1 MEQKLKGLNKEKTML
16 RRFEVLDSLDLAQE
30 ILFKCLKEKEI
41 SFPLCDKVI
50 GCLDKARGEIM
61 DSIHRDKAEEDSNKE
76 GGTKLINPGE

>member
-50 GCLDKARGEIM
+50 VCLDKALC
-61 DSIHRDKAEEDSNKE
+61 DK
-76 GGTKLINPGE
+76 